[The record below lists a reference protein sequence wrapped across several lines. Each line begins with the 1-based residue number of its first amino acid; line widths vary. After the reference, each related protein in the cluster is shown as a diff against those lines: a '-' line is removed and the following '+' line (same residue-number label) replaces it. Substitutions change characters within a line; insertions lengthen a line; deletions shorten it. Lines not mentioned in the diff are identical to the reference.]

1 MNLVDIVKL
10 GTEKFASDIHVTVG
24 RPVTLRING
33 ELISIDE
40 KILMPMDTK
49 ALVTEAL
56 SENLF
61 AVLEEKGEIDTS
73 YSSPGIGRY
82 RINAFKQRGSYGM
95 VLRII
100 PLDIPSMEWLGLPE
114 VVGSL
119 ARLRRGMVLVTGPTG
134 SGKSTTL
141 ASMVNLIN
149 HERNCHVITLEDPIE
164 YLHKHNK
171 ALVTQREVGSDTFSF
186 GNALRSA
193 LRQDPDVILVGEMR
207 DLETISIALTAA
219 ETGHLVLSTLHTSGA
234 AKTIDRIID
243 VFPPHQQQQVRVQLS
258 SVLQGIISQQL
269 LPKIGGNGRVGA
281 YEVMVATPAIRNLI
295 REDKIHQIDT
305 SIQTGGNHKM
315 QTMDNSLLELY
326 RKGAIS
332 KETALT
338 NAINQEHIKKF
349 IL

>member
-1 MNLVDIVKL
+1 
-10 GTEKFASDIHVTVG
+10 
-24 RPVTLRING
+24 
-33 ELISIDE
+33 
-40 KILMPMDTK
+40 
-49 ALVTEAL
+49 
-56 SENLF
+56 
-61 AVLEEKGEIDTS
+61 
-73 YSSPGIGRY
+73 
-82 RINAFKQRGSYGM
+82 
-95 VLRII
+95 
-100 PLDIPSMEWLGLPE
+100 
-114 VVGSL
+114 
-119 ARLRRGMVLVTGPTG
+119 
-134 SGKSTTL
+134 
-141 ASMVNLIN
+141 
-149 HERNCHVITLEDPIE
+149 
-164 YLHKHNK
+164 
-171 ALVTQREVGSDTFSF
+171 
-186 GNALRSA
+186 
-193 LRQDPDVILVGEMR
+193 MR

-243 VFPPHQQQQVRVQLS
+243 DFLHQQQQVRVQLS
-258 SVLQGIISQQL
+258 SVLQGIISKL